1 MSGKVRRMKLN
12 WKISITTLLITC
24 IVSIIVSAVSVRYT
38 ENYLLNI
45 SQSHAVSVAQIAADG
60 IDADVIAEIMP
71 GDEDTDNY
79 NEILTQLQ
87 TYLLDED
94 VEYIYTMR
102 MENGVLQ
109 FVVDAD
115 TEDGAAIGEEYESYD
130 VIDLAF
136 AGEVSLDEE
145 VTTDE
150 WGSFYSAFA
159 PIKNQ
164 NGDVVAIVGVDC
176 SVANVDEKV
185 SHLSKMLFLV
195 EIICIGIAF
204 IVSMINGR
212 LMARNVLRIN
222 SKMEELAG
230 TDGDL
235 TQEISIHSGDEIENV
250 ANSFNSFM
258 NKLQGMMLSVKDNGS
273 KLEKAT
279 NQTNQEIQMAT
290 DELNRIA
297 GTLTNMTQAMQETA
311 ASITEIQDAALET
324 KGMSEDLYNQAKSGA
339 EYAENVSRTADEV
352 KQTCSNS
359 KVKMSQVT
367 LQISD
372 TLAKKI
378 EESTR
383 IEKIIELTNDIIAIS
398 DQTQLLALNASIE
411 AARAGEE
418 GKGFA
423 VVASEISKLADS
435 TSKTAKEIEII
446 NQFTVDTVNELVK
459 ISQDMIQFVEDIVS
473 HDYDNMVDI
482 GHSYYNDSVEFMNQF
497 KQFRQLSKQ
506 LSQNMITIEEH
517 IKKITD
523 VLEEET
529 ESITNVTKTSE
540 NIFEK
545 MQTASTNGKVNEE
558 IVNELGGMLSKFKV

>member
-482 GHSYYNDSVEFMNQF
+482 GHTYYNDSVEFMNQF
-497 KQFRQLSKQ
+497 KQFRQLSQQ
-506 LSQNMITIEEH
+506 LSQNMVTIEEH
-517 IKKITD
+517 IKKITH
-523 VLEEET
+523 VMEEET

>member
-1 MSGKVRRMKLN
+1 MSRKVRRMKLN

-45 SQSHAVSVAQIAADG
+45 SQSHALSVAQIAADG
-60 IDADVIAEIMP
+60 IDADIIAGIMP
-71 GDEDTDNY
+71 GDEGKDNY
-79 NEILTQLQ
+79 NQILTQLQ

-115 TEDGAAIGEEYESYD
+115 TEDGVAIGEEYESYD
-130 VIDLAF
+130 AIDLAF
-136 AGEVSLDEE
+136 SGEVSLDEE

-164 NGDVVAIVGVDC
+164 NGEVVAIVGVDC
-176 SVANVDEKV
+176 SVASIDEKV

-204 IVSMINGR
+204 FVSMINGR

-311 ASITEIQDAALET
+311 DSITEIQDAALET

-352 KQTCSNS
+352 KRNCGNS
-359 KVKMSQVT
+359 KAKMSQVT